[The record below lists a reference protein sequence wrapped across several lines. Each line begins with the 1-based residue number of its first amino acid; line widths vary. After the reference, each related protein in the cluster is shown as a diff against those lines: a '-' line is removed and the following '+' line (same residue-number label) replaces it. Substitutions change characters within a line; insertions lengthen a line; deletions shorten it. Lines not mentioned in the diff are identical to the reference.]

1 MVFLH
6 CLCGQRAVVSFNGK
20 HFFQLDPHSPGSSG
34 SHLQA
39 DGLPLDHSGN
49 SGSGK
54 AGIFGYL
61 RPAQFLFFQV
71 GSKIYFGGGAFRVF
85 RWSTRKSF
93 NLICPIAG

>member
-6 CLCGQRAVVSFNGK
+6 CFCGQRAVARFNGK

-71 GSKIYFGGGAFRVF
+71 GSKVYFGGGAFTAF
-85 RWSTRKSF
+85 SCAIF
-93 NLICPIAG
+93 